1 MMVYPRNA
9 SAAWLTCHCFPS
21 FIVSLFLALGAS
33 LNAADYLT
41 EVKPILRENCYRCHA
56 GEQPKSGLRLDTAAA
71 LIKGGN
77 RGAIITP
84 GKAESS
90 SLIEVL
96 NGTHAQIPP
105 MPYRDTPLTAE
116 DINKIAAWIDAGAS
130 HPADEIAEQH
140 LHWAFKKPTRPTPPD
155 NNTRFTAKNAID
167 HFIFSRLTDSQLTP
181 SPAAGPETLLRRL
194 YLDIVGIPPTTEAI
208 DEYLSDYSIN
218 ATEKVIDELL
228 SSPQFGERWGRHWLD
243 IARYADSNGYSIDS
257 PRSIWRYR
265 DYVVESINNNLPF
278 NEFVTEQL
286 AGDLLPNP
294 TQQQLIA
301 TGFHRN
307 TQINQ
312 EGGIDREQFRIE
324 SVVDRVATTGTA
336 FLGLT
341 IACAQCHDH
350 KFDPIKQS
358 EYYQLFA
365 FFNNQ
370 DEPNI
375 ETPLAHEL
383 VARNK
388 HQEALGHLEKAIQES
403 ESKIQQRIFDW
414 EKHLSEADIEEL
426 PVSYRLILTKPRE
439 LRSGEESQ
447 QLFEHFSDENKAHQA
462 LMKRQKDLKRKR
474 PRVTTTMV
482 LKERSEKRTT
492 HIHIKGDFTRHGDE
506 VQPGTPSVL
515 NPFNASDSANRL
527 ELAHWLASEENPLL
541 ARVTVNRIW
550 QQYFGRGIVETEND
564 FGTQGIP
571 PSHPQLLDWLAVG
584 FIESGW
590 DVKALHKRILMSA
603 TYQQSSKVSKSHS
616 LIDPDNRLFGR
627 QTRMRLESEIVRDVA
642 LTAANLLSTR
652 IGGPSTHP
660 PQPEGVMTLGQVQRS
675 WRPDKGESRYRRGL
689 YTFFWRATPHPALTV
704 FDSPDAFSTCS
715 RRIRSNTPLQA
726 LTLLND
732 PAFFE
737 IAVVLSDRIK
747 DLDCDSDRSR
757 VRESFRICLGRYP
770 SRMETK
776 HLLAAI
782 NHPDRKEPNSKW
794 LFLSR
799 ILLNLDETITRE

>member
-1 MMVYPRNA
+1 MIVSPKNA
-9 SAAWLTCHCFPS
+9 AIERLVCPCLSL
-21 FIVSLFLALGAS
+21 IVSLFLAVGVS
-33 LNAADYLT
+33 LKANDYLT

-56 GEQPKSGLRLDTAAA
+56 GDQPKSGLRLDTAAA

-77 RGAIITP
+77 RGGVIIP
-84 GKAESS
+84 GNAKSS
-90 SLIEVL
+90 ALIEVL
-96 NGTHAQIPP
+96 TGTHAQIPP
-105 MPYRDTPLTAE
+105 MPYRDTALSPEAVDT
-116 DINKIAAWIDAGAS
+116 IARWIDSGAH
-130 HPADEIAEQH
+130 HPTDEIPEEH
-140 LHWAFKKPTRPTPPD
+140 VHWAFKKPTRPLPPD
-155 NNTRFTAKNAID
+155 NKTRFFAKNAID
-167 HFIFSRLTDSQLTP
+167 HFIFSRLTDSKLLP
-181 SPAAGPETLLRRL
+181 SPEASREVLLRRL
-194 YLDIVGIPPTTEAI
+194 YLDIVGIPPSTDAI
-208 DEYLSDYSIN
+208 DAYLTDYSIN

-265 DYVVESINNNLPF
+265 DYVVDAINGNLPF
-278 NEFVTEQL
+278 DQFVTEQL
-286 AGDLLPNP
+286 AGDLLPQP
-294 TQQQLIA
+294 TRQQLIA

-324 SVVDRVATTGTA
+324 SVVDRVATTGSA

-350 KFDPIKQS
+350 KFDPIRQS
-358 EYYQLFA
+358 EYYQFFA

-370 DEPNI
+370 DEPTI
-375 ETPLAHEL
+375 ETPLEHEL
-383 VARNK
+383 VARDK
-388 HQEALGHLEKAIQES
+388 YQAALSHLEKAIQES

-414 EKHLSEADIEEL
+414 EKHLSEADIQEL
-426 PVSYRLILTKPRE
+426 PASYRIILTKPRE
-439 LRSGEESQ
+439 LRTGDELQE
-447 QLFEHFSDENKAHQA
+447 LLDHFSEENEAHQA

-474 PRVTTTMV
+474 PRVTTTMI
-482 LKERSEKRTT
+482 LRERDKKRDT
-492 HIHIKGDFTRHGDE
+492 HIHIKGDFTRHGE
-506 VQPGTPSVL
+506 KVEPGTPSIL
-515 NPFNASDSANRL
+515 NPFQGSDRANRL

-571 PSHPQLLDWLAVG
+571 PSHPALLDWLAIE

-590 DVKALHKRILMSA
+590 DVKALHKKILMST
-603 TYQQSSKVSKSHS
+603 TYQQSSKVSASHAM
-616 LIDPDNRLFGR
+616 IDPDNRLFGR

-652 IGGPSTHP
+652 IGGPSAHP
-660 PQPEGVMTLGQVQRS
+660 PQPKGVMTLGQVQRS
-675 WRPDKGESRYRRGL
+675 WKPDEGENRYRRGL

-732 PAFFE
+732 PAYFE
-737 IAVVLSDRIK
+737 IALVLADRIK
-747 DLDCDSDRSR
+747 SLNCDSDKSR
-757 VRESFRICLGRYP
+757 VKEAFRICLSRFP
-770 SRMETK
+770 SRAETR

-782 NHPDRKEPNSKW
+782 QAPDRSESKDKW
-794 LFLSR
+794 LFLAR